1 MMESQFRCVQHHAIG
16 RNNRLL
22 EPSDVNFL
30 PNNRMARFAQ
40 VDANLVSPAGFN
52 TAGD

>member
-1 MMESQFRCVQHHAIG
+1 MESQLRCMQHHAIG

-22 EPSDVNFL
+22 EPSNVDFL
-30 PNNRMARFAQ
+30 PNDRMTRFAQ
-40 VDANLVSPAGFN
+40 VDADLVSPTGFN